1 MAFLLP
7 PGIFILALFAAAYR
21 CKRYRTPFI
30 VIAIL
35 FYLLSTRLVGVWLAK
50 PLENAYAPPASLP
63 KTIDAIVVPG
73 GGNYLGTPNLPLL
86 EGNMK
91 RLLYGIMLAKKY
103 NLPIIYTGGYRDP
116 AAVTETVH
124 ELNEMLDLNLTMP
137 KKFVHHFS
145 LYLETES
152 RNTHENA
159 LFTKAFLHKAG
170 ISKPQI
176 CLVTSAFHM
185 RRANMI
191 FQKVG
196 FQTIPAPTDFKAV
209 LAANLNWL
217 PETNALQLSY
227 LALHEYLGYLRYLY
241 KN

>member
-1 MAFLLP
+1 
-7 PGIFILALFAAAYR
+7 
-21 CKRYRTPFI
+21 
-30 VIAIL
+30 
-35 FYLLSTRLVGVWLAK
+35 
-50 PLENAYAPPASLP
+50 
-63 KTIDAIVVPG
+63 
-73 GGNYLGTPNLPLL
+73 
-86 EGNMK
+86 MK
-91 RLLYGIMLAKKY
+91 RLLYGIMLAKQY

-116 AAVTETVH
+116 EAVIETVQ
-124 ELNEMLDLNLTMP
+124 ELNKMLDLNLTMP
-137 KKFVHHFS
+137 KKFMHRFS

-159 LFTKAFLHKAG
+159 LFTKAFLNKAG
-170 ISKPQI
+170 ISNPQI

-185 RRANMI
+185 LRANMI

-196 FQTIPAPTDFKAV
+196 FKTIPAPTDFKAV
-209 LAANLNWL
+209 LASNLNWL